1 MKRQLTLKKNYR
13 NFTRKNFNKLPNS
26 RDNIWC
32 IRIVNRTEDTWEVYG
47 PRVEKIMETRKYG
60 AMATDV
66 SKSTAFLKSDIIK
79 GFSSNIFKV
88 TFGGN
93 VKGSVC

>member
-1 MKRQLTLKKNYR
+1 M
-13 NFTRKNFNKLPNS
+13 
-26 RDNIWC
+26 
-32 IRIVNRTEDTWEVYG
+32 YG